1 MISLPKLYK
10 HPQTLLSSSGYTKM
24 INWVHNEEL
33 NVPIG
38 HDPLVLNKIN
48 PVDSQAFLLNKGPP
62 VVFPLHPHW
71 NALYLIIHFRR
82 RRMATW
88 SEWQAYVLFARSIYG
103 RLRNSNKKLIDFKIP
118 FRE

>member
-48 PVDSQAFLLNKGPP
+48 PVDSQAFLLNNDHLL
-62 VVFPLHPHW
+62 FS
-71 NALYLIIHFRR
+71 LYTHTETHF
-82 RRMATW
+82 
-88 SEWQAYVLFARSIYG
+88 I
-103 RLRNSNKKLIDFKIP
+103 
-118 FRE
+118 